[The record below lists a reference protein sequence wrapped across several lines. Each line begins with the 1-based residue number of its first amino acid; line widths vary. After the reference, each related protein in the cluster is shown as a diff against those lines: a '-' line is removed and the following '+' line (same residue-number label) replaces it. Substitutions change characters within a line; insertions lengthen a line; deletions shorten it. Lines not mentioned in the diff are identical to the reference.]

1 MAESTIWWVLAGLVV
16 GAELLTGTFY
26 LLMVA
31 AGLVGAALAA
41 HLGVS
46 VPFQFAVAAVLG
58 GGLSVALRIY
68 RKAAAAKN
76 PISQTDGNLDVGGRV
91 MVDAWAPD
99 GTTQVKYRGA
109 NWVATPVAGET
120 PMPGMHRIE
129 EVAGSRLLIKKL

>member
-31 AGLVGAALAA
+31 AGLMGAAITA

-46 VPFQFAVAAVLG
+46 MPFQFAVAAVLG
-58 GGLSVALRIY
+58 GGLSVALRTY

-76 PISQTDGNLDVGGRV
+76 PPSKADGNLDVGASV
-91 MVDAWAPD
+91 MVEAWAAD
-99 GTTQVKYRGA
+99 GTAQVKYRGA
-109 NWVATPVAGET
+109 NWVAAPVTGET
-120 PMPGMHRIE
+120 PTPGMHRIE
-129 EVAGSRLLIKKL
+129 EVVGSRLVIKKL